1 MTTSFNHDYRINGH
15 PIFEPTAG
23 RWLPRNALDRQGD
36 NRTIYSEF
44 REFQLEWAL
53 VEYEDWAAM
62 QVLFDAVES
71 TGTSVV
77 RIPAYPTVT
86 GTAYAFREYSGV
98 LIDEPQV
105 DAFFETHPTRMVLM
119 IRNVRIR

>member
-1 MTTSFNHDYRINGH
+1 MTTSLNQNYRINGH

-23 RWLPRNALDRQGD
+23 RWLDRDAVDVQGD
-36 NRTIYSEF
+36 SRVIYSEF
-44 REFQLEWAL
+44 RSFQLEWSL
-53 VEYEDWAAM
+53 VEYEDWGAM
-62 QVLFDAVES
+62 QVLFNAVES

-77 RIPAYPTVT
+77 RIPAFPTVT

-119 IRNVRIR
+119 IRHIRIR